1 MKKRRVKK
9 IVFVCT
15 GNTCRSPMAELLF
28 KREIERLKLKN
39 VKVLSAGLKA
49 KNGDLMNPKSAQTL
63 TNKGIECNEFS
74 AKKVNKKLLRESF
87 AIVCM
92 TEKQKEILMELR
104 WKALREAGEEEIENN
119 VYSFYELVG
128 YEILDPY
135 GRDLACYE
143 YVFQLLEGGMYA
155 LTEKLLPASEREYI
169 VETKKRTYKKRRETI

>member
-1 MKKRRVKK
+1 
-9 IVFVCT
+9 
-15 GNTCRSPMAELLF
+15 
-28 KREIERLKLKN
+28 
-39 VKVLSAGLKA
+39 
-49 KNGDLMNPKSAQTL
+49 MNPKSAQTL

-119 VYSFYELVG
+119 VYSFAELTG

-135 GRDLACYE
+135 GRDEDCYR
-143 YVFQLLEGGMYA
+143 YVFGLLSTGMPA
-155 LTEKLLPASEREYI
+155 VVEKLGLRTLSKPAP
-169 VETKKRTYKKRRETI
+169 KKRGRPKKNTEIKDFTPKKRGRPKKTSQNVQLEIKI

>member
-15 GNTCRSPMAELLF
+15 GNTCRSPMAEMLF

-155 LTEKLLPASEREYI
+155 LSEKLLPASEREYI